1 MAPRVLIAEKTLNDK
16 TVRGHCSRCGQA
28 FSEVIAS
35 KRGPAQTDAQV
46 DAHPCIDTKRLR
58 KGLFRLTEKSE

>member
-28 FSEVIAS
+28 FSEVTADDLGS
-35 KRGPAQTDAQV
+35 VADQF